1 MKKEIT
7 IGYQNRYNIRGD
19 LPTVPKI
26 MLANSHLKELSG
38 LSIGDKV
45 TVEYL
50 PDSIIIKKINHYE
63 NRTEK
68 TC

>member
-7 IGYQNRYNIRGD
+7 IGYLNRYNIKGD

-26 MLANSHLKELSG
+26 TLANSHLKALSG
-38 LSIGDKV
+38 FCIGDKV

-50 PDSIIIKKINHYE
+50 QDSIIIKKIKHYE